1 MNGGDKMPPKSN
13 KDNSRPRTLS
23 RVAAVQALFQSEQG
37 NQSAETV
44 IDQFVRHRFG
54 DVPGHGGLDDGHVT
68 EAQIPLFAR
77 IVRTATLQQGTLD
90 TMLATALPETW
101 PLERIDPVLRA
112 LMRAGAAELWMAD
125 GPPAKVVIN
134 EYLDVAHGF
143 FSADEPRL
151 ANGVL
156 DRLAHLLRPAE
167 FSVEADN

>member
-1 MNGGDKMPPKSN
+1 MSGKPGDKA
-13 KDNSRPRTLS
+13 RPRTLS
-23 RVAAVQALFQSEQG
+23 RVAAVQALFQSEQS

-77 IVRTATLQQGTLD
+77 IVRTATLQQDVLD
-90 TMLATALPETW
+90 AMLVSALPETW

-112 LMRAGAAELWMAD
+112 LMRAGASELWMAD

-143 FSADEPRL
+143 FSGDEAPL

-156 DRLAHLLRPAE
+156 DRVAHLLRPAE
-167 FSVEADN
+167 FAPETQS